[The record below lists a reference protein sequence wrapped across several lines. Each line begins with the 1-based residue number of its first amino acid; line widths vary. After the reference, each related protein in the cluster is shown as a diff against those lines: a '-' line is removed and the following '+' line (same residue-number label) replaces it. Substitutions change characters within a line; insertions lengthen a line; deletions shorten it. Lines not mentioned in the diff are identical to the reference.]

1 MIFVTRAIS
10 RAESDAPGNAGVSPA
25 GSVFSFRLASGTP
38 ALLGIHCPATPL
50 LAPAPDFSETGTV
63 NDSKHWT
70 VPKWPFL
77 LGDALLL
84 AAAYFLTQHAP
95 HPIGQWE
102 IVTAAAC
109 VALGA
114 ILGALPF
121 ILDYRAI
128 VKVIEAGALGSIA
141 EKIQNLEKLAAQI
154 NAATNEWANAQTQA
168 ERTAA
173 GAKEISDRMAGEV
186 RDFSGFMQKMNDSEK
201 ASLRLEV
208 EKLRRGEGEW
218 LQVLVRILD
227 HIFLLHAAASRSG
240 QPKLAEQI
248 ANFQNA
254 CRDAARRIGL
264 VPFIAGPEEP
274 FDAGH
279 HQAAG
284 TEANPPADAV
294 VAETVGAGYTFQGQL
309 LRPALV
315 RLRPTNPPSENADA
329 AKETPESAPANP
341 PEEENSEEQLPLGSP
356 D

>member
-1 MIFVTRAIS
+1 M
-10 RAESDAPGNAGVSPA
+10 
-25 GSVFSFRLASGTP
+25 
-38 ALLGIHCPATPL
+38 HCPATPL
-50 LAPAPDFSETGTV
+50 LAPDADFSETGSV

-95 HPIGQWE
+95 HPIGRWE
-102 IVTAAAC
+102 IIAAAAC

-154 NAATNEWANAQTQA
+154 NAATNEWTNAQTQA
-168 ERTAA
+168 EKTAA
-173 GAKEISDRMAGEV
+173 GAKEVSDRMAGEI
-186 RDFSGFMQKMNDSEK
+186 REFSGFMQKMNDSEK
-201 ASLRLEV
+201 AALRLEI
-208 EKLRRGEGEW
+208 EKFRRGESEW

-227 HIFLLHAAASRSG
+227 HIFLLHAAAARSG
-240 QPKLAEQI
+240 QPKLVEQI
-248 ANFQNA
+248 SSFQNA

-264 VPFIAGPEEP
+264 VPFSAGPDEP
-274 FDAGH
+274 FNAER

-284 TEANPPADAV
+284 TEEKPPAGAV
-294 VAETVGAGYTFQGQL
+294 VAETVGAGFTFQGRL

-315 RLRPTNPPSENADA
+315 RLREPDPSGENPTG
-329 AKETPESAPANP
+329 ETEAPESAAVNP
-341 PEEENSEEQLPLGSP
+341 PEDDNSEKQLPLGPP

>member
-1 MIFVTRAIS
+1 VA
-10 RAESDAPGNAGVSPA
+10 
-25 GSVFSFRLASGTP
+25 
-38 ALLGIHCPATPL
+38 
-50 LAPAPDFSETGTV
+50 DFSETGSV

-84 AAAYFLTQHAP
+84 AAAYFLIQQAP
-95 HPIGQWE
+95 HPVGRWE

-114 ILGALPF
+114 VLGAMPF

-141 EKIQNLEKLAAQI
+141 EKIQHLEKLAAQI
-154 NAATNEWANAQTQA
+154 NAATNEWTNAQTQA
-168 ERTAA
+168 EKTAA
-173 GAKEISDRMAGEV
+173 GAKEISDKMAGEV
-186 RDFSGFMQKMNDSEK
+186 REFSEFMRKMNDSEK
-201 ASLRLEV
+201 AALRLEI
-208 EKLRRGEGEW
+208 EKFRRGEGEW

-227 HIFLLHAAASRSG
+227 HVFLLHAAAARSG

-248 ANFQNA
+248 AQFQNA

-264 VPFIAGPEEP
+264 VPFSAGPDEP
-274 FDAGH
+274 FNAER
-279 HQAAG
+279 HQAVG
-284 TEANPPADAV
+284 TEEKPPADAV
-294 VAETVGAGYTFQGQL
+294 IAETVGAGFTFQGRL

-315 RLRPTNPPSENADA
+315 RLHQTHPPEENPGGKMEA
-329 AKETPESAPANP
+329 PESVPANP
-341 PEEENSEEQLPLGSP
+341 PEGENQEEQLPLGSP